1 MNFAKFLRTP
11 FLQNISGRLLLKLA
25 SNERRGKGTKSL
37 RCNQTPYQNKLTL
50 EFRIDGILRLLIISF
65 FATLPNLIKH
75 FPFINFGEFCQP
87 PRLFRPPLLFETG
100 EYKNALWEH
109 IFAK

>member
-1 MNFAKFLRTP
+1 MKEEAKALNHCGVIKLLIKINF
-11 FLQNISGRLLLKLA
+11 
-25 SNERRGKGTKSL
+25 
-37 RCNQTPYQNKLTL
+37 TL

-100 EYKNALWEH
+100 EYVLH
-109 IFAK
+109 